1 MDNTQAFLQTMTEDI
16 IETDQEL
23 TMETALS
30 DIEEWDSLAL
40 VSFIAMANT
49 KGKSLNKE
57 TIKNAAT
64 IRDLYELLQ
73 S

>member
-1 MDNTQAFLQTMTEDI
+1 MNAKEFLQTMTEDI

-23 TMETALS
+23 TMDTALA

-49 KGKSLNKE
+49 NGKSLNQE
-57 TIKNAAT
+57 TVKTSVT
-64 IRDLYELLQ
+64 IRDLYELMK

>member
-1 MDNTQAFLQTMTEDI
+1 MDAQKFLQTMTEDI

-23 TMETALS
+23 SMETVLS

-49 KGKSLNKE
+49 SGKSLNKE
-57 TIKNAAT
+57 TIKKAIT
-64 IRDLYELLQ
+64 VRDLYGLLQ
-73 S
+73 G